1 MILKIIKNEKFT
13 LDLSYDDSD
22 MYIHDNYFNLSITD
36 QDLKLSF
43 LLDNDLNK
51 HDLKLLGNFVCIPK
65 VQTSFTLKHIQDPE
79 YKKALHGY
87 GADIC
92 YIYLM
97 DSIKYYEA
105 TIKLA
110 QHNKEITKENILNI
124 IRMEDA
130 CS

>member
-22 MYIHDNYFNLSITD
+22 MYIRDSYFSINITD

-51 HDLKLLGNFVCIPK
+51 YDIKIWQDTLYIPK
-65 VQTSFTLKHIQDPE
+65 VQTSLTLKKTYKTQNI
-79 YKKALHGY
+79 KKALHGY
-87 GADIC
+87 GAHIC

-97 DSIKYYEA
+97 DSL
-105 TIKLA
+105 TSSPTL
-110 QHNKEITKENILNI
+110 
-124 IRMEDA
+124 R
-130 CS
+130 